1 MTSEISSISA
11 GGAGSAFTRP
21 PAPAPSAST
30 NTGPANSPAPIRRP
44 DVSLPEKPVIALP
57 KRPELQF
64 NAAESKKNLQEAVAF
79 LNDQVASHKNGL
91 GFSLNDHIDVPV
103 VTVRNTVTGEVVRQI
118 PNEVVIR
125 VAENIDVVK
134 KGLLHNSKV

>member
-1 MTSEISSISA
+1 MASEISSITA
-11 GGAGSAFTRP
+11 GGAGAAMSRP
-21 PAPAPSAST
+21 PAPSAST
-30 NTGPANSPAPIRRP
+30 NVSAAHSPAPVKRP
-44 DVSLPEKPVIALP
+44 DVSLPDKPAIALP

-79 LNDQVASHKNGL
+79 LNQQVTSQKSGL
-91 GFSLNDHIDVPV
+91 GFSLNDHVDVPV
-103 VTVRNTVTGEVVRQI
+103 VTVRNTVTGEVIRQI